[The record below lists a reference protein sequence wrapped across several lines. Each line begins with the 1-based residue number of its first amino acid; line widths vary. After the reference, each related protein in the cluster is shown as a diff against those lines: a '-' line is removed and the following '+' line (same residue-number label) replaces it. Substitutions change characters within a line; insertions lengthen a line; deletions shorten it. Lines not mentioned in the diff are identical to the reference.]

1 VSSGHHERQRRRNAW
16 AVGWFIALLSS
27 ALLLAPAAA
36 QDHQRAPV
44 SGMVDPHVTQATIH
58 ATICQRGYTATVRP
72 PREVTDA
79 IKRRLVNGL
88 PGSSQDYELD
98 HLIPLGLG
106 GHPTSSNNLWL
117 QNWPEAAIK
126 DRDELRLHRAV
137 CAGRMTLEQA
147 QHEMRA
153 TWGPR

>member
-1 VSSGHHERQRRRNAW
+1 
-16 AVGWFIALLSS
+16 
-27 ALLLAPAAA
+27 
-36 QDHQRAPV
+36 
-44 SGMVDPHVTQATIH
+44 M
-58 ATICQRGYTATVRP
+58 RP

-98 HLIPLGLG
+98 HLILLGLG

-126 DRDELRLHRAV
+126 DRDELRLHRHH
-137 CAGRMTLEQA
+137 GHHFIGLIY
-147 QHEMRA
+147 
-153 TWGPR
+153 GPFPYARYPEFGP